1 MVARAFH
8 GGGIDAA
15 GRRPALLDEDAR
27 PHDAVPPRRR
37 CALRVE
43 RGLEDVVGGRT
54 IEAVLEIVL
63 ARPDDLHWPTDGL
76 RRLHRVG
83 NEIGLPAPTEA
94 AAEQRG
100 VDGHFLERQARD
112 LGGERLVAAGILR
125 RHPHLDRKST
135 RLNSSH
141 TVISYAVFCLKKKK
155 VLDRRLLAILAVQPP
170 GPAPPA
176 STD

>member
-63 ARPDDLHWPTDGL
+63 ARPDDLHRPTDGL

-83 NEIGLPAPTEA
+83 DEIGLPAPTEA

-100 VDGHFLERQARD
+100 VDGHLLERQARD

-125 RHPHLDRKST
+125 RHPDFAALASNVST
-135 RLNSSH
+135 L
-141 TVISYAVFCLKKKK
+141 
-155 VLDRRLLAILAVQPP
+155 PP
-170 GPAPPA
+170 NTGHRSIDPTCAPGTFTSIP
-176 STD
+176 